1 MVICSDDK
9 PSSQGPKKSQSIV
22 DAAVKGQLPNFT
34 DFGTIPYVDYVV
46 NEVFCW
52 NPITP
57 LGVPH
62 VARQGNYYDKHLI
75 SKETMV
81 FWILISNEQ
90 VCRANTDKFI
100 PKKFLTKDCK
110 LNTTMDMEMAFS
122 WGCRI
127 S

>member
-1 MVICSDDK
+1 M
-9 PSSQGPKKSQSIV
+9 
-22 DAAVKGQLPNFT
+22 DA
-34 DFGTIPYVDYVV
+34 IV

-57 LGVPH
+57 LGVSH

-81 FWILISNEQ
+81 FGNIWILISNEQ

-100 PKKFLTKDCK
+100 P
-110 LNTTMDMEMAFS
+110 E
-122 WGCRI
+122 
-127 S
+127 